1 MYAAVVTIL
10 LCAIAFSVVESQGV
24 INERN
29 SFKPPFD
36 TYTSNGVRVIEGWVV
51 GGDATISQNYVR
63 LTRDRASKRGWMYNS
78 FPTPSSDWTLEL
90 KFRIS
95 GQGQTLFGDGM
106 ALWVSPTPYSVFAKG
121 GSAFG
126 VPDTIEGFG
135 ILFDTYKNVE
145 IGNRHKDIMLVVGDG
160 EKPMEMHNVLPTG
173 CKSKYRYWEK
183 RDDFNIGRHSIA
195 VIDYKGSEKLL
206 RVRIDARANGNM
218 NDCFEFKFTNEGA
231 AKLADMSKMHIAM
244 SSSTG
249 QLADNHD
256 VLSVQLRNYGDESA
270 GTIEPKADPSQYANQ
285 VSVSTQSYVNAHVE
299 RLQDRIT
306 FLEHELEHKVDAIA
320 DELRAM
326 IDKIK
331 KAEEDDKK
339 RIDELQEKVTDAV
352 MREAADGIGEL
363 VVDIVD
369 DAVKDQKRD
378 LVDSISSQTQAM
390 TQKLASIQV
399 GGSDKSWL
407 LPFLI
412 LSIAMCTVSYV
423 AYSKWNRFMK
433 THLP

>member
-1 MYAAVVTIL
+1 
-10 LCAIAFSVVESQGV
+10 
-24 INERN
+24 
-29 SFKPPFD
+29 
-36 TYTSNGVRVIEGWVV
+36 
-51 GGDATISQNYVR
+51 
-63 LTRDRASKRGWMYNS
+63 MYNS

-95 GQGQTLFGDGM
+95 GQGQTLYGDGM
-106 ALWVSPTPYSVFAKG
+106 ALWVSPTPYSVFSKG

-126 VPDTIEGFG
+126 VPETIEGFG

-145 IGNRHKDIMLVVGDG
+145 IGNRHKDIMLINGDG
-160 EKPMEMHNVLPTG
+160 EKPMQMHNVLPTG

-206 RVRIDARANGNM
+206 KVRIDAKANGNM
-218 NDCFEFKFTNEGA
+218 MDCFEFKFTDEGA
-231 AKLADMSKMHIAM
+231 ARLADMSKMHIAL

-270 GTIEPKADPSQYANQ
+270 GAVVAKADPEKFANQ

-299 RLQDRIT
+299 RLNERIT

-326 IDKIK
+326 IEKLK

-339 RIDELQEKVTDAV
+339 RIDEISEKVTDAV

-378 LVDSISSQTQAM
+378 ILKTVETSTQDIVKGIASSVS
-390 TQKLASIQV
+390 AS
-399 GGSDKSWL
+399 GGDKSWL

>member
-1 MYAAVVTIL
+1 MYVATLSFVLAIAAV
-10 LCAIAFSVVESQGV
+10 ADSQGL
-24 INERN
+24 INEKN
-29 SFKPPFD
+29 SFSPPFD
-36 TYTSNGVRVIEGWVV
+36 TYTSNGVRVIDGWVV
-51 GGDATISQNYVR
+51 GGDATISQNYIR
-63 LTRDRASKRGWMYNS
+63 LTKDRASKRGWIYNS
-78 FPTPSSDWTLEL
+78 FPTHSTEWTMEL

-183 RDDFNIGRHSIA
+183 RDDFNIGSHSIA

-206 RVRIDARANGNM
+206 RVRIDAKANGNM
-218 NDCFEFKFTNEGA
+218 MDCFEFRFTEEGA
-231 AKLADMSKMHIAM
+231 AKLSDMSKMHIAM

-256 VLSVQLRNYGDESA
+256 ILSIQLRNYGDESA
-270 GTIEPKADPSQYANQ
+270 GSIVSKADPSQYANQ
-285 VSVSTQSYVNAHVE
+285 VSASTQAYVNAHVE
-299 RLQDRIT
+299 RLNDRIT
-306 FLEHELEHKVDAIA
+306 FLEHQLEHKVDAIA
-320 DELRAM
+320 DEFRAM
-326 IDKIK
+326 IEKLK
-331 KAEEDDKK
+331 KAEEDDKA
-339 RIDELQEKVTDAV
+339 RIDILQEKVMDAV
-352 MREAADGIGEL
+352 MKEAADGIGEM
-363 VVDIVD
+363 VVEIVD
-369 DAVKDQKRD
+369 DAVKEQRNDITD
-378 LVDSISSQTQAM
+378 AITSQTKKISEKFQSM
-390 TQKLASIQV
+390 S